1 MRNIAA
7 TKPTFNSEDIDFIT
21 EKFKDILQG
30 NSFLSQYKYS
40 EKFESGF
47 AEYIGTNFAVSCN
60 SGTSALELIFR
71 GLNIKGKEVILPS
84 NTFIATANA
93 IINAGGQPIF
103 ADCNDDMCLD
113 FDSVIS
119 LISDN
124 TVAICHVHIG
134 GLVSE
139 SALRLSEYCLK
150 NNIYFV
156 EDAAQAHGSS
166 KMGKKAGTLG
176 VAAGFSFFSTKVMTT
191 GEGGMVT
198 TDDEELVSRMKSL
211 REFGKI
217 KKGIFTNYHTSLGYN
232 WRMPEVSALMGIRQ
246 LLSIENFIDD
256 RKSISNIYDSFLNNI
271 KNIRIIKPCVSSRF
285 NYFKYVVI
293 LEGVDR
299 QLIHEALQEKGINV
313 SGYIYELPL
322 HKQPVFNSYNEVSLP
337 MTEYL
342 CAQHICLPIYPTLD
356 KGDAE
361 YIAKSLMEILSL
373 NLK

>member
-7 TKPTFNSEDIDFIT
+7 TKPTFSPEDIDFIT
-21 EKFKDILQG
+21 EKFTDILQG

-40 EKFESGF
+40 EQFETGF

-71 GLNIKGKEVILPS
+71 GLEISGKEVILPS

-93 IINAGGQPIF
+93 IINAGGKPIF
-103 ADCNDDMCLD
+103 ADCNNDMCLD
-113 FDSVIS
+113 FDSVIN
-119 LISDN
+119 LISAN
-124 TVAICHVHIG
+124 TAAICHVHIG
-134 GLVSE
+134 GMVSD

-150 NNIYFV
+150 NEIHFV

-166 KMGKKAGTLG
+166 KKGRKAGTLG
-176 VAAGFSFFSTKVMTT
+176 IAAGFSFFSTKVMTT

-198 TDDEELVSRMKSL
+198 TDDEELASKMKSL

-246 LLSIENFIDD
+246 LLSVEQFIAD
-256 RKSISNIYDSFLNNI
+256 RKIISDIYDALLSDVNYI
-271 KNIRIIKPCVSSRF
+271 KIIRPCGNSKF
-285 NYFKYVVI
+285 NHFKYVVI
-293 LEGVDR
+293 LEGFDR
-299 QLIHEALQEKGINV
+299 QYIHQALQERGINV

-322 HKQPVFNSYNEVSLP
+322 HKQPILESYNEVSLP

-342 CAQHICLPIYPTLD
+342 CAQHICLPIYPTLGKD
-356 KGDAE
+356 DAE
-361 YIAKSLMEILSL
+361 YIAKSLIEILKI
-373 NLK
+373 NRE

>member
-7 TKPTFNSEDIDFIT
+7 TKPTFSSEDIDVIT

-40 EKFESGF
+40 EEFESGF

-71 GLNIKGKEVILPS
+71 GLDISGKEVILPS

-93 IINAGGQPIF
+93 IINAGGQLIF

-124 TVAICHVHIG
+124 TAAICHVHIG
-134 GLVSE
+134 GLVSD
-139 SALRLSEYCLK
+139 SSLRLSEYCLK

-198 TDDEELVSRMKSL
+198 TDDAELVSRMKSL

-246 LLSIENFIDD
+246 LLSIEDFIDD
-256 RKSISNIYDSFLNNI
+256 RKSISNIYDSLLSNV
-271 KNIRIIKPCVSSRF
+271 KNIRIIRPCVSSRF
-285 NYFKYVVI
+285 NHFKYVVI
-293 LEGVDR
+293 LERVDR
-299 QLIHEALQEKGINV
+299 QSIHEALQERGINV

-337 MTEYL
+337 KTEYL
-342 CAQHICLPIYPTLD
+342 CAQHICLPIYPTLG

-361 YIAKSLMEILSL
+361 YIAKSLIEILSL
-373 NLK
+373 N